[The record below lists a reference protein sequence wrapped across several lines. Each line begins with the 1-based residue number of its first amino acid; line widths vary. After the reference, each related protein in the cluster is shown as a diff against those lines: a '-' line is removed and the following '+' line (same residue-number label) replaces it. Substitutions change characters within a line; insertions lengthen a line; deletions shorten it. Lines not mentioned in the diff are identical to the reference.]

1 MPSYRVRPGAIPK
14 HLKMPAQPS
23 AAPAAARPSKVKPPI
38 RKATASSSPGMFDNA
53 SDPPADPFA
62 TSTSGGKGTVFQLPR
77 FRASRESWAG
87 RSGEYRDAAKAHPYA
102 KLKDPLSVRA
112 YDWIVRLSVPAL
124 VFYFLF
130 WSEAGEKSDIA
141 ILRRWSEG
149 LQQDVK
155 DWWHNV
161 PKDAE
166 VDPQILLQMERD
178 RQS

>member
-14 HLKMPAQPS
+14 HLKMPTQPS
-23 AAPAAARPSKVKPPI
+23 AAPTAARPSKVKPPI
-38 RKATASSSPGMFDNA
+38 RKATSSSSPGMFDNA

-62 TSTSGGKGTVFQLPR
+62 TSTNAGSGT
-77 FRASRESWAG
+77 SWAG

-141 ILRRWSEG
+141 I
-149 LQQDVK
+149 V
-155 DWWHNV
+155 
-161 PKDAE
+161 
-166 VDPQILLQMERD
+166 
-178 RQS
+178 